1 MAFESAAGGDVDI
14 SIPRLFA
21 SLWRARYR
29 LILAALLVAALAF
42 AVASVM
48 KPKYRAETRI
58 LIESRESVFTR
69 PDSTPGADAPIL
81 SPEGVKSQVEVM
93 SSTDLLKKVA
103 AKLDLGSHNEF
114 DPAAH
119 LSKVS
124 RLLILLGLE
133 SDPSEM
139 PKEERVV
146 DAMRQRL
153 DVYNVDNSRVIV
165 IQFSST
171 DRTLAAAV
179 PNAIADEYIA
189 LQEAANRESNSEA
202 TGWLGPEIASLEKN
216 VKTAESKVAQY
227 RADKGLLMGQN
238 NAVLPTQRLSEI
250 ASELSR
256 VQADRAASEAKAA
269 AVRDALKSGT
279 DLDTLPDVVSSPLIQ
294 RLREEKVQIKSQI
307 ADLSTTLLDGHP
319 RIKALKSQL
328 SDLDVQIR
336 QEARK
341 VLESLQNAADIARRR
356 EADLTQELNQLKAQS
371 ALAGQEQVELNA
383 LERDATAQ
391 RQLLESY
398 MTRYREAASR
408 EDHHYL
414 PADARVFSRAL
425 VPGDPYFPKKVPIT
439 ATALIGTLLIGL
451 LIVLLRELFSGRAL
465 VVPVAVRQ
473 VASGEPIPA
482 GRDEAAA
489 TAQDE
494 ADAEEQPAVVASAHG
509 IEPAFAEEL
518 DERMKEPAVGLVPDF
533 ERPADEE
540 ILASSASSI
549 DAAADD
555 ALRAGELERA
565 PIAPDGMPAAALP
578 DIASSASLEPSDADL
593 ADFTVS
599 AVARH
604 LIDGEVSRAFV
615 ISPEGDEGS
624 AAAVLL
630 VRELADRGLRSILV
644 DLTGTGIAGRLML
657 EGEAQ
662 PGITDLLASEK
673 QFTDVIHMD
682 RYSDAHVIPA
692 GLSDPVKAM
701 SAAERL
707 PIIINALQ
715 SAYDIIVVEC
725 GPADV
730 EGLGRLAVAGAQV
743 VVSVV
748 DPEEARVAET
758 AAMLADAGHTDV
770 IFMTSRPAGT
780 PVLSPRRKAAMRTT
794 AGG

>member
-21 SLWRARYR
+21 SIWRARYR
-29 LILAALLVAALAF
+29 LAIAALLAAALAF
-42 AVASVM
+42 AIASVM

-103 AKLDLGSHNEF
+103 AKLDLASHSEF

-119 LSKVS
+119 LSQVS

-171 DRTLAAAV
+171 DRKLAAAV

-216 VKTAESKVAQY
+216 VKTAEAKVAQY

-238 NAVLPTQRLSEI
+238 NSVLSTQRLSEI

-279 DLDTLPDVVSSPLIQ
+279 DLDTLPDVVASPLIQ

-319 RIKALKSQL
+319 RIRALKSQL

-356 EADLTQELNQLKAQS
+356 EADLTQELDQLKAKS

-414 PADARVFSRAL
+414 PADARVFSQAL

-439 ATALIGTLLIGL
+439 ATALVGTLLIGS

-465 VVPVAVRQ
+465 VVPVATRQ
-473 VASGEPIPA
+473 VVSEMPMRAD
-482 GRDEAAA
+482 RDESAAKAQEAVETEQTA
-489 TAQDE
+489 TPAS
-494 ADAEEQPAVVASAHG
+494 ADA
-509 IEPAFAEEL
+509 IEPAFADEL
-518 DERMKEPAVGLVPDF
+518 DERMKAPDGGLVPAVS
-533 ERPADEE
+533 RPSDESGASF
-540 ILASSASSI
+540 ASSV
-549 DAAADD
+549 DEPAAGPMQ
-555 ALRAGELERA
+555 AGSVERVP
-565 PIAPDGMPAAALP
+565 PIAPDALPQPALP
-578 DIASSASLEPSDADL
+578 DLADAASLEPSDADL

-604 LIDGEVSRAFV
+604 LIDGEVGRAFV

-692 GLSDPVKAM
+692 GQSDPVKAM
-701 SAAERL
+701 SAADRL

-730 EGLGRLAVAGAQV
+730 EGLGHLAVAGAQV

-758 AAMLADAGHTDV
+758 AAMLADAGHNDV
-770 IFMTSRPAGT
+770 IFMTSRSTGV